1 MRILVA
7 GDGPMA
13 LQIVEALMKRHQVV
27 CLHPADG
34 QAWQQ
39 EGLDA
44 DIMTGELTSPVAL
57 KAAGIA
63 SADFFVACSNND
75 EQNIV
80 ACMAAR
86 RLGAEKTICVLL
98 RKGILSTHAEGLELA
113 KSLGIDQIIRPIDQ
127 LAQEMLS
134 IILMPGALEA
144 ASVADGRI
152 SLFRYRVDADS
163 PAVQSTL
170 AQLKLPKKTRLVH
183 LRRGEEFIVPR
194 GDTQLLPGDRV
205 IAMGDQQHLSRLGQ
219 LLTQSSHRRREAVI
233 VGGGRVGR
241 ALTRGLMR
249 AGFGVKVIE
258 SSRERCDIVAEKTE
272 ALVLHGDGTDLEFLE
287 QEHIGEAPV
296 VVAVTNSDEKNLLV
310 SLVVKQLGSARL
322 ITRAARLSNE
332 RLFERVGVDVVRSAK
347 GAALRTIVST
357 IDPERSEIHAELEHG
372 DARILEISVDDAAN
386 PLPLTQVSPPSYSVV
401 GAILRGL
408 DVIIPGGKDEIRPGD
423 HLFVFCA
430 REDER
435 QTREYFENPSFARAA
450 QL

>member
-1 MRILVA
+1 
-7 GDGPMA
+7 MA

-63 SADFFVACSNND
+63 NVDVFVACSKND

-86 RLGAEKTICVLL
+86 RLGAQKTICVLL

-113 KSLGIDQIIRPIDQ
+113 QSLGIDQIVRPIDQ
-127 LAQEMLS
+127 LAQELLS
-134 IILMPGALEA
+134 IILVPGALEA
-144 ASVADGRI
+144 AQVAEGRI
-152 SLFRYRVDADS
+152 SLFRYKVDAGS
-163 PAVQSTL
+163 QAAHSTL
-170 AQLKLPKKTRLVH
+170 AALKLPKKTRLVH
-183 LRRGEEFIVPR
+183 LRRAEEFIVPR

-205 IAMGDQQHLSRLGQ
+205 IAMGDHQHLTRLGE
-219 LLTQSSHRRREAVI
+219 LMTETSHQRREAVV

-241 ALTRGLMR
+241 AVTRGLMR

-296 VVAVTNSDEKNLLV
+296 VIAVTNSDERNLLV
-310 SLVVKQLGSARL
+310 SLVVKQLGSARVL
-322 ITRAARLSNE
+322 TRAARLSNE
-332 RLFERVGVDVVRSAK
+332 RLFEKVGVDVVRSAK
-347 GAALRTIVST
+347 GAALRTIVAT
-357 IDPERSEIHAELEHG
+357 IDPKGSEIHAELEHG
-372 DARILEISVDDAAN
+372 DARVLEISVADSAKPLALAAA
-386 PLPLTQVSPPSYSVV
+386 SPPSYSVV
-401 GAILRGL
+401 GAILRGIK
-408 DVIIPGGKDEIRPGD
+408 VIFPGGSDEIRPGD

-430 REDER
+430 REDEES
-435 QTREYFENPSFARAA
+435 TRDYFENPSLALAA
-450 QL
+450 DL